1 MHPYTHL
8 FMRGL
13 AELAIATTSITG
25 IPAHANTPTV
35 AIDVGHQPGRGARA
49 ASGTTEFVFNQRFA
63 DRLAREL
70 LAAKVPVKRIPVG
83 LPLAQRVAAAEGA
96 ALLISIHHDSVQPR
110 YRARASDFSGYSL
123 FVSRHQQQ
131 ATYPVGLACA
141 RQVSTYLAATG
152 RRHSEHH
159 AVAIAGEGRPWAD
172 KALGI
177 HEFDDLI
184 VLHSS
189 PVPALLL
196 EVAVIANA
204 NEERLARDPKW
215 IAAQARSVAQAA
227 VKCLATTRVP

>member
-1 MHPYTHL
+1 MPPYTHM
-8 FMRGL
+8 FMRGV
-13 AELAIATTSITG
+13 AALAIAIASIAVV
-25 IPAHANTPTV
+25 PAYANTPTV
-35 AIDVGHQPGRGARA
+35 AIDVGHQPGRGARG

-63 DRLAREL
+63 DQLAREL

-83 LPLAQRVAAAEGA
+83 LTLAQRGAAAEGA
-96 ALLISIHHDSVQPR
+96 ALLISIHHDSVQPQ
-110 YRARASDFSGYSL
+110 YRARAADFSGYSL
-123 FVSRHQQQ
+123 FVSRRQQQ
-131 ATYPVGLACA
+131 ATYPAALACA
-141 RQVSTYLAATG
+141 RQVSTSLGATG

-159 AVAIAGEGRPWAD
+159 AEAIAGEGRSWAD

-177 HEFDDLI
+177 YDFDDLI

-204 NEERLARDPKW
+204 KEERLARNPKW

-227 VKCLATTRVP
+227 VKCLTSTRVP